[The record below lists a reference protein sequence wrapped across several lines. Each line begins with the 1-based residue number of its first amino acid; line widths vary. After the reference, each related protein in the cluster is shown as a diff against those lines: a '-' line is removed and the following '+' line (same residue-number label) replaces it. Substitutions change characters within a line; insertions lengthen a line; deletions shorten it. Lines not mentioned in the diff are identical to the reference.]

1 MAGKKITELEEL
13 TTIKNGDYL
22 TMVDSDETVV
32 TNINKKISVESFV
45 TFLRNESIMFPVPFA
60 ATYIDTKAYGL
71 TINGIPDQSRNISNL
86 VSNKTVNLGDI
97 SVIKFDAYGRV
108 WDAVAKPDVRDVF
121 IASGTA
127 ASYYKSTIS
136 DEGIAGPTSFDN
148 DISAENKANGG
159 YFNKDT
165 YYWPNDYGTLVNY
178 SDGTGNDV
186 KWTNLFFTDPDGTIP
201 RTYDTY
207 DRTFIE
213 ITYSYADADTR
224 FNPQPGNAT
233 IDINWKDGSLKGTGS
248 FPSYDRDKSQSIN
261 FPAVWSTSS
270 LTGDNTSY
278 SATIQGASDL
288 LCVPQ
293 ILINYNLRQ
302 ITGLPIPTILDNQD
316 SVITNQSIAV
326 NVVITNE

>member
-13 TTIKNGDYL
+13 MTVQNDDYL

-60 ATYIDTKAYGL
+60 ATYLDTKANGL
-71 TINGIPDQSRNISNL
+71 TINGQPDQTRNISNL

-108 WDAVAKPDVRDVF
+108 WDAVVKPDVKDVF

-127 ASYYKSTIS
+127 ASYYKSTIE

-148 DISAENKANGG
+148 VINDTNKANGG

-178 SDGTGNDV
+178 SDGVSNQN
-186 KWTNLFFTDPDGTIP
+186 KWTNLFMISETEP
-201 RTYDTY
+201 RTYTTY

-213 ITYSYADADTR
+213 ITYSYADADTN

-233 IDINWKDGSLKGTGS
+233 IDINWEDGSLKATGS

-278 SATIQGASDL
+278 SATIQGAGSL

-316 SVITNQSIAV
+316 NVITNQSIAV

>member
-13 TTIKNGDYL
+13 MTIQNDDYL

-60 ATYIDTKAYGL
+60 ETYIDTKAYGL
-71 TINGIPDQSRNISNL
+71 TIGGQTDQIRNISNL

-97 SVIKFDAYGRV
+97 SAIKFDAYGRV
-108 WDAVAKPDVRDVF
+108 WDAVVKPDVRDVF

-136 DEGIAGPTSFDN
+136 DEGIAGPTSFDDVIN
-148 DISAENKANGG
+148 DTNKANGG

-178 SDGTGNDV
+178 SDGISNQL
-186 KWTNLFFTDPDGTIP
+186 KWEHLFSK
-201 RTYDTY
+201 TYNTY

-213 ITYSYADADTR
+213 ITYSYADADTN

-233 IDINWKDGSLKGTGS
+233 IDINWKDGSLKATGS
-248 FPSYDRDKSQSIN
+248 FPSYNRQTSQSIN

-270 LTGDNTSY
+270 LTGDDTSY
-278 SATIQGASDL
+278 SATIQGASSL

-302 ITGLPIPTILDNQD
+302 ITGLPIPTILDNHGTAPGD
-316 SVITNQSIAV
+316 NVIANQSIAV

>member
-13 TTIKNGDYL
+13 MTIQNDDYL

-45 TFLRNESIMFPVPFA
+45 TFLRNESILFPVPFA
-60 ATYIDTKAYGL
+60 ETYLDTRAYGL
-71 TINGIPDQSRNISNL
+71 TIGGDTDQVRNISNL

-97 SVIKFDAYGRV
+97 SAIKFDAYGRV
-108 WDAVAKPDVRDVF
+108 WDAVVKPDVRDVF

-136 DEGIAGPTSFDN
+136 DESIAGPTSFDDAIN
-148 DISAENKANGG
+148 DKNKANGG

-165 YYWPNDYGTLVNY
+165 YYWPQDNGTLVNY
-178 SDGTGNDV
+178 SDGVVNQM
-186 KWTNLFFTDPDGTIP
+186 KWAHLFGK
-201 RTYDTY
+201 TYDTY

-213 ITYSYADADTR
+213 ITYAYAGEGGRGPQRIRD

-233 IDINWKDGSLKGTGS
+233 IDINWKDGSLKATGS

-270 LTGDNTSY
+270 LTGDDTSY

-302 ITGLPIPTILDNQD
+302 ITGLPIPTILDNRD
-316 SVITNQSIAV
+316 NVITNQSIAV

>member
-13 TTIKNGDYL
+13 MTVQNDDYL

-60 ATYIDTKAYGL
+60 ATYLDTKAYGL
-71 TINGIPDQSRNISNL
+71 TINGQPDQTRNISNL

-108 WDAVAKPDVRDVF
+108 WDAVVKPDVKDVF

-136 DEGIAGPTSFDN
+136 EEGIAGPTEFDN
-148 DISAENKANGG
+148 TASAENKANGG

-165 YYWPNDYGTLVNY
+165 FYWPNDYGTLVNY
-178 SDGTGNDV
+178 SDGVTSQL
-186 KWTNLFFTDPDGTIP
+186 KWTHLFGK
-201 RTYDTY
+201 TYDTY
-207 DRTFIE
+207 DRTSIE
-213 ITYSYADADTR
+213 ITYSYADTDTR

-233 IDINWKDGSLKGTGS
+233 ININWKDGSLKATGS

-302 ITGLPIPTILDNQD
+302 ITGLPIPTLLDN
-316 SVITNQSIAV
+316 SGEALLITNQSIAV

>member
-13 TTIKNGDYL
+13 MTIQNGDYL

-60 ATYIDTKAYGL
+60 ETYLDTKAYGL
-71 TINGIPDQSRNISNL
+71 TIGGQTDQIRNISNL

-97 SVIKFDAYGRV
+97 SAIKFDAYGRV
-108 WDAVAKPDVRDVF
+108 WDAVVKPDVRDVF

-136 DEGIAGPTSFDN
+136 DEGIAGPTSFDDVIN
-148 DISAENKANGG
+148 DTNKANGG

-178 SDGTGNDV
+178 SDGISNQL
-186 KWTNLFFTDPDGTIP
+186 KWAHLFGK
-201 RTYDTY
+201 TYDTY

-213 ITYSYADADTR
+213 ITYSYADADTN

-233 IDINWKDGSLKGTGS
+233 IDINWKDGSLKATGS
-248 FPSYDRDKSQSIN
+248 FPSYNRQTSQSIN

-270 LTGDNTSY
+270 LTGDDTSY

-302 ITGLPIPTILDNQD
+302 ITGLPIPTILDNHGTAPGD
-316 SVITNQSIAV
+316 NVIANQSIAV

>member
-13 TTIKNGDYL
+13 MTIQNDDYL

-60 ATYIDTKAYGL
+60 ETYLDTKAYGL
-71 TINGIPDQSRNISNL
+71 TIGGQTDQIRNISNL

-97 SVIKFDAYGRV
+97 SAIKFDAYGRV
-108 WDAVAKPDVRDVF
+108 WDAVVKPDVRDVF

-136 DEGIAGPTSFDN
+136 DEGIAGPTSFDDVIN
-148 DISAENKANGG
+148 DTNKANGG

-178 SDGTGNDV
+178 SDGISNQL
-186 KWTNLFFTDPDGTIP
+186 KWEHLFSK
-201 RTYDTY
+201 TYNTY

-213 ITYSYADADTR
+213 ITYSYADADTN

-233 IDINWKDGSLKGTGS
+233 IDINWKDGSLKATGS
-248 FPSYDRDKSQSIN
+248 FPSYNRQTSQSIN

-270 LTGDNTSY
+270 LTGDDTSY
-278 SATIQGASDL
+278 SATIQGASSL

-302 ITGLPIPTILDNQD
+302 ITGLPIPTILDNHGTAPGD
-316 SVITNQSIAV
+316 NVIANQSIAV